1 MSGRPRR
8 HGFTLVELLVVIAII
23 GILIALLLPAINAA
37 REAARRTQCSNN
49 MRQLGLALQN
59 YHSAIGS
66 FPPGL
71 AMGRGQYPWADLFS
85 SPVSKVY
92 MNAYAMLLPY
102 IENKAIQN
110 VWNSKIGLLEQRR
123 DPQTN
128 IHPWSATVTTFR
140 CPSSSHDDPINDPYV
155 NQWLRTLPDDA
166 NQYPAEGLASTDYL
180 FCKGV
185 SDGWCAFPNY
195 SIDPNDQI
203 TRAIT
208 AGFSVTIH
216 YISKVERGMFDISL
230 PPNWPIAGSTF
241 TCKEKD
247 IADGLSNTIAM
258 GEGAGGASYRVTPCT
273 NGWPTLSPRAAQTG
287 QWFNENG
294 CDPYYLDTSNEPV
307 IVGSTAADRPVPPYQ
322 FWAMVPNID
331 AGASNSKLMM
341 SSIFGCTIDQLNKK
355 WTVATTSGARPDNK
369 PLVVHTLVDFGGAGG
384 TTAALNVLTNCRPS
398 FAWSNGQFPGL
409 DGDSTGTDRTSNF
422 RSDHSGGA
430 NFLFADASVHFIQE
444 AVEPQT
450 YRAMS
455 TIRGGE
461 SFTAPF

>member
-71 AMGRGQYPWADLFS
+71 AMGRGSENWIGLFS
-85 SPVSKVY
+85 DTIEKVS
-92 MNAYAMLLPY
+92 MNAYGMLLPY
-102 IENKAIQN
+102 IENKAVQN
-110 VWNSKIGLLEQRR
+110 VWDMKKGLLQQVRHT
-123 DPQTN
+123 QTN
-128 IHPWSATVTTFR
+128 IHPWAATVTTFR

-155 NQWLRTLPDDA
+155 NHWLVPLLDNPVDF
-166 NQYPAEGLASTDYL
+166 PAEGLASTDYL

-195 SIDPNDQI
+195 TIDPNDQI
-203 TRAIT
+203 SRSISAL
-208 AGFSVTIH
+208 GNNLNMK
-216 YISKVERGMFDISL
+216 YISKVERGMFDVSL

-258 GEGAGGASYRVTPCT
+258 GEGAGGASYRVTPCAVGVT
-273 NGWPTLSPRAAQTG
+273 PAARAATTAG
-287 QWFNENG
+287 QFYNESN
-294 CDPYYLDTSNEPV
+294 CDPYYINASFTPV
-307 IVGSTAADRPVPPYQ
+307 IGSGERPVPPYQ
-322 FWAMVPNID
+322 FWAMIPNLA
-331 AGASNSKLMM
+331 AGENTENLMM

-355 WTVATTSGARPDNK
+355 WSVSTSGTLTPDNK
-369 PLVVHTLVDFGGAGG
+369 PLVVHTLIDFGGGDE
-384 TTAALNVLTNCRPS
+384 TAALAVLTDCRPS
-398 FAWSNGQFPGL
+398 MAWSNGQFPQL
-409 DGDSTGTDRTSNF
+409 DLPDNSTGTDRTSNF

-430 NFLFADASVHFIQE
+430 NFLFADASVHYIQDG
-444 AVEPQT
+444 VEPQT